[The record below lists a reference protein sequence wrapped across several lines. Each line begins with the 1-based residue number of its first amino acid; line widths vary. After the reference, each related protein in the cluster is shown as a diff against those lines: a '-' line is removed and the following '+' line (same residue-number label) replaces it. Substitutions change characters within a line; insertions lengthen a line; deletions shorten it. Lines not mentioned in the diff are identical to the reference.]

1 MARLY
6 TRREARNRKMTFK
19 IFAGMFDFI
28 GTVASA
34 VIIIL
39 CVVLLV
45 QLVKWIAGDFDSSFG
60 AMVRMLQEAVDA
72 LTNYA
77 KTDGAGRGR
86 KDSCALLLGTMS
98 ERKKRHAGILAEPD
112 GRNSKLRKVRSLP
125 GTHPARARGGK
136 SQGGIDVH
144 RRRAGI

>member
-45 QLVKWIAGDFDSSFG
+45 QLVKWIAGDFASSFG
-60 AMVRMLQEAVDA
+60 AMVRMLQEAVV
-72 LTNYA
+72 
-77 KTDGAGRGR
+77 TD
-86 KDSCALLLGTMS
+86 
-98 ERKKRHAGILAEPD
+98 
-112 GRNSKLRKVRSLP
+112 
-125 GTHPARARGGK
+125 
-136 SQGGIDVH
+136 
-144 RRRAGI
+144 

>member
-45 QLVKWIAGDFDSSFG
+45 QLVKWIAGDFDSSFC
-60 AMVRMLQEAVDA
+60 AMVRMLQEAVV
-72 LTNYA
+72 
-77 KTDGAGRGR
+77 TD
-86 KDSCALLLGTMS
+86 
-98 ERKKRHAGILAEPD
+98 
-112 GRNSKLRKVRSLP
+112 
-125 GTHPARARGGK
+125 
-136 SQGGIDVH
+136 
-144 RRRAGI
+144 

>member
-1 MARLY
+1 
-6 TRREARNRKMTFK
+6 MTFK

-60 AMVRMLQEAVDA
+60 AMVRMLQEAV
-72 LTNYA
+72 
-77 KTDGAGRGR
+77 
-86 KDSCALLLGTMS
+86 
-98 ERKKRHAGILAEPD
+98 
-112 GRNSKLRKVRSLP
+112 V
-125 GTHPARARGGK
+125 
-136 SQGGIDVH
+136 ID
-144 RRRAGI
+144 

>member
-19 IFAGMFDFI
+19 IYAGMFDFI

-60 AMVRMLQEAVDA
+60 AMVRMLQEAVV
-72 LTNYA
+72 
-77 KTDGAGRGR
+77 TD
-86 KDSCALLLGTMS
+86 
-98 ERKKRHAGILAEPD
+98 
-112 GRNSKLRKVRSLP
+112 
-125 GTHPARARGGK
+125 
-136 SQGGIDVH
+136 
-144 RRRAGI
+144 

>member
-6 TRREARNRKMTFK
+6 TRREARTRKMTFK

-60 AMVRMLQEAVDA
+60 AMVRMLQEAVV
-72 LTNYA
+72 
-77 KTDGAGRGR
+77 TD
-86 KDSCALLLGTMS
+86 
-98 ERKKRHAGILAEPD
+98 
-112 GRNSKLRKVRSLP
+112 
-125 GTHPARARGGK
+125 
-136 SQGGIDVH
+136 
-144 RRRAGI
+144 

>member
-6 TRREARNRKMTFK
+6 TLREARNRKMTFK

-60 AMVRMLQEAVDA
+60 AMVRMLQEAVV
-72 LTNYA
+72 
-77 KTDGAGRGR
+77 TD
-86 KDSCALLLGTMS
+86 
-98 ERKKRHAGILAEPD
+98 
-112 GRNSKLRKVRSLP
+112 
-125 GTHPARARGGK
+125 
-136 SQGGIDVH
+136 
-144 RRRAGI
+144 

>member
-45 QLVKWIAGDFDSSFG
+45 QLVKWIAGDFDFLLWRHG
-60 AMVRMLQEAVDA
+60 AHAAGGSGDR

-86 KDSCALLLGTMS
+86 KGLLRPAFGNN
-98 ERKKRHAGILAEPD
+98 ERKEEAACGYP
-112 GRNSKLRKVRSLP
+112 GR
-125 GTHPARARGGK
+125 A
-136 SQGGIDVH
+136 
-144 RRRAGI
+144 

>member
-19 IFAGMFDFI
+19 IVAGMFDFI

-60 AMVRMLQEAVDA
+60 AMVRMLQEAV
-72 LTNYA
+72 
-77 KTDGAGRGR
+77 
-86 KDSCALLLGTMS
+86 
-98 ERKKRHAGILAEPD
+98 
-112 GRNSKLRKVRSLP
+112 V
-125 GTHPARARGGK
+125 
-136 SQGGIDVH
+136 ID
-144 RRRAGI
+144 

>member
-28 GTVASA
+28 GSVASA

-45 QLVKWIAGDFDSSFG
+45 LLVKWIAGDFDSSFG
-60 AMVRMLQEAVDA
+60 AMVRMLQEAVV
-72 LTNYA
+72 
-77 KTDGAGRGR
+77 TD
-86 KDSCALLLGTMS
+86 
-98 ERKKRHAGILAEPD
+98 
-112 GRNSKLRKVRSLP
+112 
-125 GTHPARARGGK
+125 
-136 SQGGIDVH
+136 
-144 RRRAGI
+144 

>member
-1 MARLY
+1 MERLY

-60 AMVRMLQEAVDA
+60 AMVRMLQEAVV
-72 LTNYA
+72 
-77 KTDGAGRGR
+77 TD
-86 KDSCALLLGTMS
+86 
-98 ERKKRHAGILAEPD
+98 
-112 GRNSKLRKVRSLP
+112 
-125 GTHPARARGGK
+125 
-136 SQGGIDVH
+136 
-144 RRRAGI
+144 

>member
-1 MARLY
+1 MARRY

-60 AMVRMLQEAVDA
+60 AMVRMLQEAVV
-72 LTNYA
+72 
-77 KTDGAGRGR
+77 TD
-86 KDSCALLLGTMS
+86 
-98 ERKKRHAGILAEPD
+98 
-112 GRNSKLRKVRSLP
+112 
-125 GTHPARARGGK
+125 
-136 SQGGIDVH
+136 
-144 RRRAGI
+144 

>member
-6 TRREARNRKMTFK
+6 TRRESRNRKMTFK

-60 AMVRMLQEAVDA
+60 AMVRMLQEAVV
-72 LTNYA
+72 
-77 KTDGAGRGR
+77 TD
-86 KDSCALLLGTMS
+86 
-98 ERKKRHAGILAEPD
+98 
-112 GRNSKLRKVRSLP
+112 
-125 GTHPARARGGK
+125 
-136 SQGGIDVH
+136 
-144 RRRAGI
+144 

>member
-6 TRREARNRKMTFK
+6 TRREARHRKMTFK

-60 AMVRMLQEAVDA
+60 AMVRMLQEAVV
-72 LTNYA
+72 
-77 KTDGAGRGR
+77 TD
-86 KDSCALLLGTMS
+86 
-98 ERKKRHAGILAEPD
+98 
-112 GRNSKLRKVRSLP
+112 
-125 GTHPARARGGK
+125 
-136 SQGGIDVH
+136 
-144 RRRAGI
+144 

>member
-45 QLVKWIAGDFDSSFG
+45 QLVIWIAGDFDSSFG
-60 AMVRMLQEAVDA
+60 AMVRMLQEAVV
-72 LTNYA
+72 
-77 KTDGAGRGR
+77 TD
-86 KDSCALLLGTMS
+86 
-98 ERKKRHAGILAEPD
+98 
-112 GRNSKLRKVRSLP
+112 
-125 GTHPARARGGK
+125 
-136 SQGGIDVH
+136 
-144 RRRAGI
+144 

>member
-45 QLVKWIAGDFDSSFG
+45 QLVKWIAGDFDYSFG
-60 AMVRMLQEAVDA
+60 AMVRMLQEAVV
-72 LTNYA
+72 
-77 KTDGAGRGR
+77 TD
-86 KDSCALLLGTMS
+86 
-98 ERKKRHAGILAEPD
+98 
-112 GRNSKLRKVRSLP
+112 
-125 GTHPARARGGK
+125 
-136 SQGGIDVH
+136 
-144 RRRAGI
+144 